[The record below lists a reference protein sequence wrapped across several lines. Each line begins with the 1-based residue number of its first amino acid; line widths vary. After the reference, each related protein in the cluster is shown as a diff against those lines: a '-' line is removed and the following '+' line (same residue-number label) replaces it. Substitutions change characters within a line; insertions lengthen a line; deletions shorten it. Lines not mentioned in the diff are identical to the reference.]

1 MIGEGDK
8 VVSRYTI
15 RGTHQGETEDFGPPT
30 GRQVELKGITIH
42 RFEDGN
48 IVEEWEAY
56 DNLGIR
62 STTVKMK
69 GILLIGGHPVVRQ
82 AFAFV
87 LDREPDL
94 KVVGEA
100 GTVAEVYSVEGLGE
114 IGFAFID
121 WDLSDEEVTDL
132 IGRLR
137 EKNSRLWV
145 VAMTPTID
153 PTVYLRALEAGVD
166 EVVART
172 DALESVVAAI
182 KRGAGRWV
190 VPPTVAY
197 S

>member
-1 MIGEGDK
+1 ME
-8 VVSRYTI
+8 
-15 RGTHQGETEDFGPPT
+15 
-30 GRQVELKGITIH
+30 
-42 RFEDGN
+42 
-48 IVEEWEAY
+48 
-56 DNLGIR
+56 
-62 STTVKMK
+62 MK
-69 GILLIGGHPVVRQ
+69 GILLMGAHPVVRQ

-121 WDLSDEEVTDL
+121 WDLSDEGVRDL

-190 VPPTVAY
+190 VPPTLAY

>member
-1 MIGEGDK
+1 
-8 VVSRYTI
+8 
-15 RGTHQGETEDFGPPT
+15 
-30 GRQVELKGITIH
+30 
-42 RFEDGN
+42 
-48 IVEEWEAY
+48 
-56 DNLGIR
+56 
-62 STTVKMK
+62 VKMK
-69 GILLIGGHPVVRQ
+69 GILLTGGHAVVRQ

-100 GTVAEVYSVEGLGE
+100 GTVADVYGVEGLGE

-121 WDLSDEEVTDL
+121 WDLSDEGVTDL

-145 VAMTPTID
+145 VAMTPTFD

-182 KRGAGRWV
+182 RRGAGRWV